1 MTAAPPPADPPE
13 GITPPEA
20 AKPEATKPEAAKPAG
35 EPRTPTK
42 SFEIVDGALKLPAP
56 VAFEVNSGKLA
67 PAGHETLSV
76 VADYLAA
83 KPDVTLL
90 RIEGHTDNGGPAAA
104 SQTLSEQR
112 AMSVAKW
119 LVDHGVSCKRL
130 VPVGFGETKPIAAN
144 DTPENKAKNRRVIF
158 INAALRGRP
167 IGGASPDG
175 GGKPAGDPCR

>member
-1 MTAAPPPADPPE
+1 MTAPPAPSPAE
-13 GITPPEA
+13 PATASE
-20 AKPEATKPEAAKPAG
+20 AKP
-35 EPRTPTK
+35 TPTK

-56 VAFEVNSGKLA
+56 VAFEAGSGKLA

-90 RIEGHTDNGGPAAA
+90 RIEAHTDNGGPSAANA
-104 SQTLSEQR
+104 NQTLSEER

-119 LVDHGVSCKRL
+119 LVDHGVACKRL
-130 VPVGFGETKPIAAN
+130 IPVGFGDGKPVAAN
-144 DTPENKAKNRRVIF
+144 DTPDNKAKNRRVLF
-158 INAALRGRP
+158 VNAALRGRP
-167 IGGASPDG
+167 IGGMPPEG

>member
-1 MTAAPPPADPPE
+1 MEAKAAE
-13 GITPPEA
+13 
-20 AKPEATKPEAAKPAG
+20 TKPAETKPA
-35 EPRTPTK
+35 EARTPTK

-56 VAFEVNSGKLA
+56 VAFEVSSGKLA
-67 PAGHETLSV
+67 PAGHETLSM

-90 RIEGHTDNGGPAAA
+90 RIEAHTDNAGPSPA

-119 LVDHGVSCKRL
+119 LVDHGVACKRL
-130 VPVGFGETKPIAAN
+130 IPVGFGDTKPVAAN
-144 DTPENKAKNRRVIF
+144 DTPDNKAKNRRVMF
-158 INAALRGRP
+158 VNAALRGRP
-167 IGGASPDG
+167 IGGMPAEG